1 VALKGN
7 KTEVLKR
14 HQEESELSVEK
25 DGIVGVI
32 GGCTAKMQ
40 SRKGHMICR
49 RP

>member
-1 VALKGN
+1 VAFKSD
-7 KTEVLKR
+7 KADVLKR
-14 HQEESELSVEK
+14 HQEGSELSVEK

-32 GGCTAKMQ
+32 GGCIAETQ